1 MGLLALHFTPRL
13 TGRVWPY
20 ECSSI
25 AGMTAHPLIR
35 LALLGSL
42 LVVLSPHLCGE
53 IRVLA
58 VTTATGFTPG
68 LPASGSLASAFCTGL
83 AGTTDVHVA
92 VNADAAPILAVADLG
107 GYQQINFQVPWETHN
122 ASTVTVAQGLNQAVF
137 PVPAARVWDVFFVDP
152 SGAVVAQHA
161 SDYALVTPAHPARPG
176 EWIIAYAS
184 NLGPVQNPPPTG
196 VPAPFD
202 RLSPLAPGP
211 DIYTVLLLGSIQSAT
226 LQSNYMGLVPG
237 TIGVYQINLRMPDG
251 FSSTGAELKVQKI
264 RFCGFFFDP
273 ACGRGLYLTVSA
285 GSKLPFAP

>member
-1 MGLLALHFTPRL
+1 MSAASHIRQGL
-13 TGRVWPY
+13 
-20 ECSSI
+20 I
-25 AGMTAHPLIR
+25 AA
-35 LALLGSL
+35 
-42 LVVLSPHLCGE
+42 LVVAFSPHLCGE
-53 IRVLA
+53 IHVLA

-68 LPASGSLASAFCTGL
+68 LPAPGSLASAFCTGL
-83 AGTTDVHVA
+83 AGTTDVHVS

-107 GYQQINFQVPWETHN
+107 GYQQINFQIPWETQN
-122 ASTVTVAQGLNQAVF
+122 ASTVTVTQGLDQAVF
-137 PVPAARVWDVFFVDP
+137 PFPAARVWDVFFVDP

-161 SDYALVTPAHPARPG
+161 SDYELVTPAHPARPG

-196 VPAPFD
+196 MPASLD

-211 DIYTVLLLGSIQSAT
+211 DIYTVLLLGSTQSAT
-226 LQSNYMGLVPG
+226 LQSIYMGLVPG
-237 TIGVYQINLRMPDG
+237 VIGVYQINLRMPDG
-251 FSSTGAELKVQKI
+251 FSSAGAELKVQKT